1 MFVLH
6 TERRSLNYPFILFDL
21 TLFLFFFGGWG
32 REIGNEIPAFSSK
45 GEESLEIASHCL
57 TESRSSQVNPPPP
70 PPPTKVVEPREHGR
84 FVCPREPRRTRD
96 PRHRPTRQL
105 PPSPIPQFSCVLCR
119 LRHWVGV
126 VVGKGVELRP
136 LSVLLG
142 KTDLSNLIKLFPTV
156 LCTFF
161 PFPPPPFSLLPPSFF
176 LLLIVCRSWSGA

>member
-1 MFVLH
+1 M
-6 TERRSLNYPFILFDL
+6 
-21 TLFLFFFGGWG
+21 
-32 REIGNEIPAFSSK
+32 IGNELPAFSSK
-45 GEESLEIASHCL
+45 VEESLEIASHWL

-105 PPSPIPQFSCVLCR
+105 PPPPIPPQFSCVLCR

-126 VVGKGVELRP
+126 EVGVGVGKGVELRP

-161 PFPPPPFSLLPPSFF
+161 PFPPPPFSLLPPPSPRRFSSS
-176 LLLIVCRSWSGA
+176 LSCVAVGVAPDKERADLSI